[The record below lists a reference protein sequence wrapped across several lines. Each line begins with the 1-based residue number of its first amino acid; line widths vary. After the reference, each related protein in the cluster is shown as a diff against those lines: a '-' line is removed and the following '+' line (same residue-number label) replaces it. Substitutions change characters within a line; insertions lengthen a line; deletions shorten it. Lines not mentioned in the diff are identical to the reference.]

1 MYFWPKVFLLVMLV
15 ILPVEQNKD
24 PTPYTL
30 LTLFNEEGGD
40 VWTPTHVEN
49 FPTLLFGLPKLC
61 VFKIPSFRRNN
72 VTWNSE
78 EVVAAA
84 ATAAGWHVVSV
95 YLQNS
100 FLTLGRL
107 FLDLR
112 IPGRARNW
120 VVSPQTPTR
129 F

>member
-1 MYFWPKVFLLVMLV
+1 MGVSVMV
-15 ILPVEQNKD
+15 QRWVEKKD
-24 PTPYTL
+24 YEP
-30 LTLFNEEGGD
+30 
-40 VWTPTHVEN
+40 
-49 FPTLLFGLPKLC
+49 
-61 VFKIPSFRRNN
+61 
-72 VTWNSE
+72 E

-84 ATAAGWHVVSV
+84 AAAGWHVVSV

-120 VVSPQTPTR
+120 VFSPQTPTR
-129 F
+129 FLKKKTNSISNLALTNR